1 MAAPV
6 CVAELV
12 ALVALPPVLV
22 EAVLLLPLEEDP
34 ELDVTLVVAPLS
46 VLDVDVIEALG
57 KDRDGLADA
66 MLQNCCESCSAET
79 SSEGQV
85 TDMQLTMASGNLPCL
100 QKQLTSTTLEQFA
113 VDTAL
118 SRQLVTHAGTPLKL
132 GYCAVL
138 VDVAAVL

>member
-22 EAVLLLPLEEDP
+22 EAVLLLPLEEDL
-34 ELDVTLVVAPLS
+34 ELDVALGVPLS

-66 MLQNCCESCSAET
+66 ILQNCCESCSAEA